1 MAALQLGAML
11 APTAISGL
19 SNLLG
24 NNRQSPYERQLS
36 RMATLFEQEGSAPVT
51 QNREFKSGMKIVDER
66 DRENRRAIDNQS
78 AASGTTDEAKLGHIQ
93 TANRSR
99 DSAIDKLLNNARRYR
114 QIMQSRAL
122 QTSGML
128 EQARQSRNQDF
139 QGGLQSII
147 NPLGKAANAF
157 VLSDMFSNDAGG
169 GIAGDSAVA
178 PTNDN
183 LSGYIN
189 ATRQGARNQVFQN
202 SVWG

>member
-1 MAALQLGAML
+1 MAALQIGAML
-11 APTAISGL
+11 APTAISAGANL
-19 SNLLG
+19 FRSNK
-24 NNRQSPYERQLS
+24 QSPYEQQLS

-99 DSAIDKLLNNARRYR
+99 DANIDRLLNNARRYR

-139 QGGLQSII
+139 QGSLQSII
-147 NPLGKAANAF
+147 NPLGNAANAF
-157 VLSDMFSNDAGG
+157 VLSDMFGG
-169 GIAGDSAVA
+169 GAGDDMQQQMIQQGVA
-178 PTNDN
+178 
-183 LSGYIN
+183 
-189 ATRQGARNQVFQN
+189 
-202 SVWG
+202 